1 MWGEHYVTH
10 AAATSHDVRYRYSA
24 AEWSAAAPLD
34 TWDPIIKAAHERW
47 GGGRELSH
55 LSLLSL
61 LDLLCQLQASAD
73 EVAEV
78 LLAQAPP
85 EVQQVPA
92 PPLGF
97 RSDFLTR

>member
-1 MWGEHYVTH
+1 MQ
-10 AAATSHDVRYRYSA
+10 
-24 AEWSAAAPLD
+24 
-34 TWDPIIKAAHERW
+34 AAHERW

-55 LSLLSL
+55 LSLIAL
-61 LDLLCQLQASAD
+61 LDLLCQLQDSAG

-85 EVQQVPA
+85 EVQQVSA

-97 RSDFLTR
+97 RSAFLTR